1 MTVEIPTSEPT
12 RFRAGDTVAWTKSL
26 ADFPAS
32 DGWILHYRFINQS
45 HKIDVTATASGSDHL
60 VSIAA
65 AVSALYIAGDYT
77 WASWVTIGSD
87 RYTVETGRLTILPD
101 LAAVTAAGFD
111 SRSTAKKTLDLLDS
125 ALLTYGAN
133 AWTQEYSIAG
143 RTMRFRSAGEFMSLR
158 SKLKLEVLQE
168 ENADRIKNGF
178 RPRNRLNVRF

>member
-1 MTVEIPTSEPT
+1 MTVEIPTSEPA
-12 RFRAGDTVAWTKSL
+12 RIRAGDTVAWTKSL
-26 ADFPAS
+26 SDFPADS
-32 DGWILHYRFINQS
+32 WILHYRLINQS
-45 HKIDVTATASGSDHL
+45 HKIDITATASDSDHL

-65 AVSALYIAGDYT
+65 SISAAYIAGDYNWT
-77 WASWVTIGSD
+77 SWVTSGAE
-87 RYTVETGRLTILPD
+87 RYTLEAGRMAVLPD
-101 LAAVTAAGFD
+101 LAVVTAPGFD

-168 ENADRIKNGF
+168 ENADRIANGF

>member
-101 LAAVTAAGFD
+101 LAAVVAPGFD
-111 SRSTAKKTLDLLDS
+111 SRSTAKKTLDLLD
-125 ALLTYGAN
+125 AARLAYGAN

-143 RTMRFRSAGEFMSLR
+143 RTMRFRSVSDFVELYEDTKRLVKEEEDAELR
-158 SKLKLEVLQE
+158 
-168 ENADRIKNGF
+168 KNGKK
-178 RPRNRLNVRF
+178 PKNRLNVRF